1 MYKHLRGKS
10 DTDFVIDKLYL
21 DNIHY
26 NIKNFCETKISVEQ
40 ITTKKPQSFQTQSH
54 ILCNIYIPNKHYN
67 SDSNIK
73 AFKFQAQEN
82 GAP

>member
-10 DTDFVIDKLYL
+10 DTDFVIDKIYL
-21 DNIHY
+21 DNIHF

-40 ITTKKPQSFQTQSH
+40 ITTKKPQSFQTKSH
-54 ILCNIYIPNKHYN
+54 TSCKLISYSINH

-73 AFKFQAQEN
+73 AFKFQTQEDR
-82 GAP
+82 AP